1 MKIIIRYKVKDESE
15 SYLDLTPEEYFDP
28 LDEEDNENFEDHGI
42 AKFNNAEE
50 YLEIPAERLEW
61 TEIEVIET
69 EIVHNI
75 RKQFSKD
82 GKSWMSHQKDL
93 DGYEEIIVMSQLN
106 DLEVNIVRIHK
117 MKNENWQVNYNG
129 IITDL
134 ADGSQ
139 TEKMLF

>member
-28 LDEEDNENFEDHGI
+28 LDEEDNDNFEDHGI
-42 AKFNNAEE
+42 AKFNHAEE

-61 TEIEVIET
+61 AEIEIIET
-69 EIVHNI
+69 EIAHNI

-82 GKSWMSHQKDL
+82 GKSWMSHRKDL

-117 MKNENWQVNYNG
+117 MNNENWQVNYNG
-129 IITDL
+129 IIKDL